1 MSVSSFI
8 FIVFI
13 KAGNSPLHM
22 LQVGLST
29 YKVSF
34 SGNSPISS
42 NAFIK
47 ACPSACNND
56 CAWLILTGFVF
67 QRGFHNQLFN
77 VSVSYVK
84 PRCRTLLNLHT
95 ATQQITA
102 ICRQIMKCYSH
113 LQTYLKD
120 SSGSIILQESFCIGV
135 SKKLLP
141 KFKRFVTKTPPGRIH
156 KKIIV

>member
-113 LQTYLKD
+113 LQTYQKIAVAALFCKSLSASGFRRNCFPNLND
-120 SSGSIILQESFCIGV
+120 S
-135 SKKLLP
+135 
-141 KFKRFVTKTPPGRIH
+141 
-156 KKIIV
+156 